1 MACAEFEDRLLEYA
15 GLPVAERRSVDA
27 HVAGCAGCREF
38 LDALASVDRELT
50 AHFSGREVSANFNQA
65 VTARIRRETAHRR
78 PSLVPELL
86 DFVGWGAIVA
96 LIALFIYWLAPQMA
110 AASGNAIWISASVFL
125 MTGIL
130 VALRS
135 FADLKH

>member
-15 GLPVAERRSVDA
+15 VLPEAERRSVDA

-65 VTARIRRETAHRR
+65 VTARVRRETAHRR
-78 PSLVPELL
+78 PSLVPEVL
-86 DFVGWGAIVA
+86 DFVGWGAIVT
-96 LIALFIYWLAPQMA
+96 LIALFIYWLTPQMA

-125 MTGIL
+125 MAGIL

>member
-1 MACAEFEDRLLEYA
+1 MVRMQPQACRQLFGVGEIPLERL
-15 GLPVAERRSVDA
+15 RK
-27 HVAGCAGCREF
+27 
-38 LDALASVDRELT
+38 T
-50 AHFSGREVSANFNQA
+50 
-65 VTARIRRETAHRR
+65 TARNRHH
-78 PSLVPELL
+78 
-86 DFVGWGAIVA
+86 A